1 MQNNKD
7 LITKKIKKKPLHLQI
22 PNSNTQYKRKNE
34 KGKVKEK

>member
-7 LITKKIKKKPLHLQI
+7 LITKKKKTLHLQI

-34 KGKVKEK
+34 KGKEKEK